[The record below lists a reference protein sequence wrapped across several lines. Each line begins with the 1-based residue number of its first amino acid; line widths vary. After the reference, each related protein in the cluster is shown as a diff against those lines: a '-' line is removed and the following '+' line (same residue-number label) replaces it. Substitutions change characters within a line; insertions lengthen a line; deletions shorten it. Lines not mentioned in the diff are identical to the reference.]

1 MIPRVLYA
9 NTVKEEKDV
18 APSFW
23 RTALTS
29 LRDRQKLFAQKG
41 LGVFTDGI
49 RQA

>member
-18 APSFW
+18 APSLW
-23 RTALTS
+23 TALTS
-29 LRDRQKLFAQKG
+29 LRDRQNLFAQKR